1 MRSWFLH
8 CMLEFSF
15 FSFKPLSLLDARPTL
30 ACVHDVCELGVVLCF
45 HNPPSKLRL
54 KLALSVTIK
63 VTAQIGSVM

>member
-30 ACVHDVCELGVVLCF
+30 ACVHEVCELGVVLCF
-45 HNPPSKLRL
+45 HYPPLKLRL
-54 KLALSVTIK
+54 KSCKRVTIR
-63 VTAQIGSVM
+63 AFSFQQDWI